1 MKSKV
6 FNEETVNLMLNWV
19 RWSHRGTLQIYG
31 KLWYSKVSIQGEQI
45 KSTDIWVKPPSVE
58 PVNEQDAQ
66 QIEDAVSRLATIDMR
81 LAKCI
86 VFRWIFGYKLVRL
99 SKTMHM
105 SRDVADNLLMQ
116 AESTLN
122 GLLWSNQ

>member
-19 RWSHRGTLQIYG
+19 RWSHKGTLQIYG
-31 KLWYSKVSIQGEQI
+31 KLWYSQVSIQGKQV
-45 KSTDIWVKPPSVE
+45 KTTDIWIKTPTVE

-66 QIEDAVSRLATIDMR
+66 QIEDAVTRLASIDMR

-122 GLLWSNQ
+122 GLLWAN